1 MRAAPRLPVAWRD
14 VRDSFLGG
22 CCEVGWD
29 ADCGLRIADCREEGV
44 GERSAYPGDC
54 DVLDCHGENLQR
66 IVSKVELQGKRSR
79 VGVLET

>member
-1 MRAAPRLPVAWRD
+1 MLERAFWGGV
-14 VRDSFLGG
+14 VRLGG
-22 CCEVGWD
+22 M
-29 ADCGLRIADCREEGV
+29 RIADCREEGV

-54 DVLDCHGENLQR
+54 DVLDYHGENLQC